1 MLAERYG
8 NVECVK
14 LLLYQ
19 PDININEKNKYG
31 HTALVLA
38 EIKGRSDCLML
49 LNDAIKRDK

>member
-38 EIKGRSDCLML
+38 EIQDRSNCIML
-49 LNDAIKRDK
+49 LNNAIKRGK